1 MLHSVSSLGS
11 IRYTPFK
18 IHSVDVIGL
27 SQTTQAKNWW
37 LVTTYY
43 FVMLDIL
50 TAKPIPTEQPATNKA
65 HALFADTPTAT
76 TTSSPGTSPKA
87 SKPLAIPSA
96 YKKFMGSI
104 LMLMIISD

>member
-1 MLHSVSSLGS
+1 MLHSVSSLGL

-27 SQTTQAKNWW
+27 SQTNQAKNWW

-65 HALFADTPTAT
+65 HALFAGTPTAAI
-76 TTSSPGTSPKA
+76 TSSPGTSPKA
-87 SKPLAIPSA
+87 SKPLAISSA
-96 YKKFMGSI
+96 YKNFMGSI
-104 LMLMIISD
+104 LMLMITSG